1 MTEYELEDLLTG
13 TSLASVDSFG
23 MYVTILVAY
32 LIAAYLA
39 GKKLSPLQVVSI
51 SVLFIVAS
59 GITTWATYAYMSRS
73 IPLAD
78 QLELINPHRMYGA
91 QPLVRDIMLI
101 LQALGIIACLS
112 FMWSV
117 KRFRPE

>member
-13 TSLASVDSFG
+13 TTVANLEAFG

-32 LIAAYLA
+32 LIAAHLA
-39 GKKLSPLQVVSI
+39 GKQLSSLQIITV
-51 SVLFIVAS
+51 SVLFVVAS
-59 GITTWATYAYMSRS
+59 GIATWGTYAYMSRS

-78 QLELINPHRMYGA
+78 QLEVINPHRTYGA
-91 QPLVRDIMLI
+91 QPLVRDIMTTV
-101 LQALGIIACLS
+101 QTLGIIACLS

-117 KRFRPE
+117 RRVRPE